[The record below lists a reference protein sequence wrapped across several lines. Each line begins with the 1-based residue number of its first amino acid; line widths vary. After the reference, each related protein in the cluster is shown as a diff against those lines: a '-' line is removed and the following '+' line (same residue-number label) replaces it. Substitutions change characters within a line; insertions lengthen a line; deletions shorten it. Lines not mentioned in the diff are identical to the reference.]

1 MELVSCSSSLGESGQ
16 YILIQGSQVY
26 QLLTFKGV
34 VGGPKISSFFTHP
47 WHTNAKPKRIETLYQ
62 ILVQLCPSLS
72 TPDVFIPNFY
82 KLWCNDCSKMNL
94 FWDKWER
101 PKMNSLRDRGSNK
114 QLKIK
119 VKSYEYKTC
128 FLPAWVSTPPYFR
141 IISASI
147 GRSSSPSP
155 QRFGTLIHFSGFSC
169 TFL

>member
-94 FWDKWER
+94 FWDKWEG
-101 PKMNSLRDRGSNK
+101 PKIILFWNGESIWHSSANK
-114 QLKIK
+114 CKTSTMCHDMRYLVYLHPYIFNKIK
-119 VKSYEYKTC
+119 
-128 FLPAWVSTPPYFR
+128 R
-141 IISASI
+141 I
-147 GRSSSPSP
+147 
-155 QRFGTLIHFSGFSC
+155 LM
-169 TFL
+169 LK